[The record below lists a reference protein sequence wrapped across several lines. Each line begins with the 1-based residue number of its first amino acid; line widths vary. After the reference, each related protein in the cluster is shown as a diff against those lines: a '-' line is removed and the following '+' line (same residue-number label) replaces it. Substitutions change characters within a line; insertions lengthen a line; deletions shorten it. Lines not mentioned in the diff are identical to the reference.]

1 MSKTGQTGFTRIWNA
16 MFFSFAGLRAAIR
29 HESAFRQECALAMI
43 MLPAIFWLG
52 DGIVE
57 YLLLAGSVLLVLITE
72 LLNSALEAVVDR
84 IGTEMHPLSGR
95 AKDMGS
101 AAVFIALLFCGLVW
115 GALLWKNFASS

>member
-1 MSKTGQTGFTRIWNA
+1 